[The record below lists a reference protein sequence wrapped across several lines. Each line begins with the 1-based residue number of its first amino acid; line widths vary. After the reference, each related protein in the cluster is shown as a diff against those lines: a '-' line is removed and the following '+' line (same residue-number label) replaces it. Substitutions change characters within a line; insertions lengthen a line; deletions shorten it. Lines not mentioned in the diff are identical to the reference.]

1 MDDFIDEEY
10 NPRVFVRYDYSKIK
24 GQEELLALG
33 EEKIDK
39 KAAMYKITLPAR
51 PKNS

>member
-24 GQEELLALG
+24 GQE
-33 EEKIDK
+33 
-39 KAAMYKITLPAR
+39 
-51 PKNS
+51 